1 MLINLFSVLGAP
13 KNGSE
18 MQNIFA
24 GGVRNDAHKMQN
36 IFVSVR
42 STMSA
47 KATIFASA
55 LPNMGGRC
63 KMSLVF

>member
-47 KATIFASA
+47 K
-55 LPNMGGRC
+55 RQ
-63 KMSLVF
+63 SLLRRSQTWERDAKCL